1 MSKKNI
7 CILIM
12 ARLSSQRV
20 NQKMLKKI
28 NGETLIEISLKKI
41 NNHPIS
47 KKFKCYYACGD
58 KKLINIGKKYKNFEL
73 ITRDKH
79 SINTDDIKIAYNFFN
94 RISEDYIL
102 WLNPCSPFIKQLTIE
117 NAIKFFQ
124 KSKIKSLTTVYKE
137 NTWIYNYNKLPIL
150 KNKNLSTKE
159 IKPVFLAT
167 HNFHIYNKKFF
178 MKGYQYFK
186 NIKNDPYLYEVNNL
200 ESLDIDTY
208 DDLNL
213 IKKIKW

>member
-1 MSKKNI
+1 
-7 CILIM
+7 M

-28 NGETLIEISLKKI
+28 KGETLIDIALKKI
-41 NNHPIS
+41 NNHSIS

-73 ITRDKH
+73 IIRDKY
-79 SINTDDIKIAYNFFN
+79 SINTDNIKIAYNFFD

-102 WLNPCSPFIKQLTIE
+102 WLNPCSPFIKTATIE
-117 NAIKFFQ
+117 NAIKFFY
-124 KSKIKSLTTVYKE
+124 KPEIKSLTTVYKE
-137 NTWIYNYNKLPIL
+137 NTWVYNSNKLPYL
-150 KNKNLSTKE
+150 KNVKLNTKQ
-159 IKPVFLAT
+159 IKPIFLAT

-186 NIKNDPYLYEVNNL
+186 NIKNDPFLYEVDTI

-208 DDLNL
+208 EDYNFV
-213 IKKIKW
+213 KKIIF